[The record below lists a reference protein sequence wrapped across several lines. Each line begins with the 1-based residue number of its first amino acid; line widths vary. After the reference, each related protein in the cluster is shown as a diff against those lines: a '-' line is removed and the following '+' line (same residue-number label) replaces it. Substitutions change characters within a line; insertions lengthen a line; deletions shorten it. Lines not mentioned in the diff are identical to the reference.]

1 MKEANMSIFW
11 NKMTKIARMWTLVI
25 LINNIIGQ
33 IQYTLYPVSPT

>member
-25 LINNIIGQ
+25 LINNIIAQ
-33 IQYTLYPVSPT
+33 IQWTMKPLTI